1 MQNQTS
7 FIGPNSYKTCENQSK
22 EYKKM
27 QFLLNTIYWEQAS
40 KEENAIS
47 SIEPVVQMM
56 HDNNNN
62 QIQCPAQFGSVLLQ
76 ESTQYL
82 HKDNNL

>member
-1 MQNQTS
+1 MQS
-7 FIGPNSYKTCENQSK
+7 GKISY
-22 EYKKM
+22 Y
-27 QFLLNTIYWEQAS
+27 
-40 KEENAIS
+40 
-47 SIEPVVQMM
+47 EPVVQMM
-56 HDNNNN
+56 HDSNNN